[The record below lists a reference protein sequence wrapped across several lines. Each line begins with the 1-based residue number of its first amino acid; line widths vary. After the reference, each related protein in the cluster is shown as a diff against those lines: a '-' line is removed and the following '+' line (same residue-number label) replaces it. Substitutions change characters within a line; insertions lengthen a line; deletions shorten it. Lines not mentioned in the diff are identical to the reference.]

1 MADKDAV
8 ITGLGPAAMR
18 PLVTPYLD
26 ITRLKLSPVEGF
38 ILSRIDGVTSYREI
52 IMMSGMPPRDVEAIL
67 RGLKGQG
74 VLLNPGET
82 PTPPPPAWLREA
94 GVPIKT
100 PIEGDPPRPRQPS
113 PPIISALERL
123 DDKST
128 VDPAELIGGKDLDAQ
143 MKTRL
148 IRLHRRMGRLKATEL
163 LGVSETASAREL
175 KQAYFQ
181 ASKEIHP
188 DRYFGKDLG
197 PFGDILEKVFRRFS
211 DAFNE
216 LNDPLRKKKG

>member
-8 ITGLGPAAMR
+8 IAGLGPAAMR

-26 ITRLKLSPVEGF
+26 LTRLKLTPVEGF
-38 ILSRIDGVTSYREI
+38 ILSRIDGVTSYHQI
-52 IMMSGMPPRDVEAIL
+52 IMMSGMPAREVESIL
-67 RGLKGQG
+67 RSLKAQG

-82 PTPPPPAWLREA
+82 PTPPPPSWLREA
-94 GVPIKT
+94 GSPIKT
-100 PIEGDPPRPRQPS
+100 PIEGDPPRSRQPS
-113 PPIISALERL
+113 PVISALERL

-128 VDPAELIGGKDLDAQ
+128 VDPAELIGGKDLDPQ

-148 IRLHRRMGRLKATEL
+148 IRLHRRIGRLKATEL
-163 LGVSETASAREL
+163 LGVSSTATAREI

-197 PFGDILEKVFRRFS
+197 PFGDVLEQVFRSFS
-211 DAFNE
+211 NAFNE